1 MKKRRARR
9 IDRVEKEEAAFSEAE
24 EQFINL
30 IAQIIVNITLEQV
43 KDQNKKT

>member
-9 IDRVEKEEAAFSEAE
+9 IGRLDKEEATFSEAE